1 MMRRKVKQLFAAG
14 MALAVLATN
23 LTPLSFAAE
32 QPDAEPAAAAS
43 GDMYGANAILDLPT
57 DWEYIGCSWSS
68 DYATAT
74 FNYRVEKNGH
84 EKSVTVNSEKH
95 EKSPTCTEAGE
106 TVYTATVLLG
116 APDALIRTETETVEV
131 PKLEHNY
138 PAKPKSIRFD
148 GLSDLGYKPTAV
160 AIYECTRCG
169 QTKTEEVTDLTYVE
183 LKKATCVEKGEGY
196 WVASAGGRTEES
208 ALVHPRTTDHD
219 FTKKDAVHVTF
230 AFAEDGKTAVA
241 TIQCAH
247 CDATTTET
255 VTCTAEVTTPATC
268 TKMGTTTYTATC
280 GTASKTTTRQDVAM
294 ADHEYSATVEWVGT
308 DFMKGKVT
316 YECTQCG
323 PDDEGHFKYEDV
335 DAVVKV
341 VKKPTC
347 LEDGVERH
355 LISASIDG
363 VEVATMVEDIKLPAL
378 GHSYDNSCD
387 VQWDDSTYKTATLTW
402 ECDNEGC
409 DVNSEGHFKSE
420 TLTAVEKVT
429 KPATCTDTG
438 RLLHEVSYEFG
449 GETMYLRETTT
460 IPALGH
466 DFTQKDAD
474 HVTFAFAEDG
484 KTAVATIRCAHCD
497 ATTTENVTCTAEVT
511 TPATCTKMG
520 TTTYTATCGTAS
532 ETTTRQDVAMADH
545 EYSATV
551 EWVGTDFMKGRV
563 TYECTQC
570 GPDDEGHFKYDDV
583 DAVVKVVKEPT
594 CLEDGEE
601 RHFISASIDGVEVAQ
616 KMETVKLPALGHNYN
631 SATVDWVGTDFMKG
645 KVTYECT
652 RCYPGDEGHF
662 KYDDVDAVVKVVKE
676 PTCLKDGEERHFISA
691 SINGVEVAQKM
702 ETVKLPA
709 LGHDFTKTDA
719 DHVTFAFAED
729 GKTAVATIRC
739 ARCDETTT
747 ETVTCTAK
755 VTTPATCTE
764 KGTTTYTATCGT
776 ASETTTRQDVPA
788 LGHSFTNYVYNGDA
802 TCDGDG
808 TETAKCDRC
817 DVTDTRTAVAT
828 AGCDLHTVDGAK
840 VCAVCGKVNGQPKL
854 AAAEA
859 SADVNAS
866 TIGVHLVVRVG
877 TLPTGQKVITVAFLN
892 NDGQAVRMFGTQK
905 IHVSLAQLKA
915 ALGDTEG
922 TGFEHTLTRVNTA
935 NGEKQN
941 VGFTVENGTVNF
953 DAAFNGSTACILLVD

>member
-43 GDMYGANAILDLPT
+43 GDMYDADAISDFAW
-57 DWEYIGCSWSS
+57 DWTYEGCSWSS

-74 FNYRVEKNGH
+74 FHYRVEKNGH
-84 EKSVTVNSEKH
+84 TKDVTVDSTKSV
-95 EKSPTCTEAGE
+95 KSPTCTEAGK
-106 TVYTATVLLG
+106 TVYTATVLG

-131 PKLEHNY
+131 PKLEHDY
-138 PAKPKSIRFD
+138 PVEPKSIRFD
-148 GLSDLGYKPTAV
+148 GLSDLGYEPTAV

-169 QTKTEEVTDLTYVE
+169 RTKEEDVTDLTYVE
-183 LKKATCVEKGEGY
+183 LRKATCVEKGEGY
-196 WVASAGGRTEES
+196 WLASAGGRTEES
-208 ALVHPRTTDHD
+208 ALVHPGTTDHD
-219 FTKKDAVHVTF
+219 FT
-230 AFAEDGKTAVA
+230 E
-241 TIQCAH
+241 
-247 CDATTTET
+247 
-255 VTCTAEVTTPATC
+255 
-268 TKMGTTTYTATC
+268 
-280 GTASKTTTRQDVAM
+280 
-294 ADHEYSATVEWVGT
+294 
-308 DFMKGKVT
+308 
-316 YECTQCG
+316 
-323 PDDEGHFKYEDV
+323 
-335 DAVVKV
+335 
-341 VKKPTC
+341 
-347 LEDGVERH
+347 
-355 LISASIDG
+355 
-363 VEVATMVEDIKLPAL
+363 
-378 GHSYDNSCD
+378 
-387 VQWDDSTYKTATLTW
+387 
-402 ECDNEGC
+402 
-409 DVNSEGHFKSE
+409 
-420 TLTAVEKVT
+420 
-429 KPATCTDTG
+429 
-438 RLLHEVSYEFG
+438 
-449 GETMYLRETTT
+449 
-460 IPALGH
+460 
-466 DFTQKDAD
+466 KDAD

-497 ATTTENVTCTAEVT
+497 AITTETVTCTAEVT

-570 GPDDEGHFKYDDV
+570 GPDDEGHFKYEDV

-594 CLEDGEE
+594 CLKDGEE

-662 KYDDVDAVVKVVKE
+662 KYEDVDAVVKVVKE
-676 PTCLKDGEERHFISA
+676 PTCLEDGEERHFISA
-691 SINGVEVAQKM
+691 SIDGVEVAQKM

-709 LGHDFTKTDA
+709 LGHDFTKKDA
-719 DHVTFAFAED
+719 AHVTFAFAED

-739 ARCDETTT
+739 DRCGATTT
-747 ETVTCTAK
+747 ENVVCTAE

-859 SADVNAS
+859 NADVNAS

-892 NDGQAVRMFGTQK
+892 NDGQAVQMFGTQK

>member
-1 MMRRKVKQLFAAG
+1 M
-14 MALAVLATN
+14 
-23 LTPLSFAAE
+23 
-32 QPDAEPAAAAS
+32 
-43 GDMYGANAILDLPT
+43 
-57 DWEYIGCSWSS
+57 
-68 DYATAT
+68 
-74 FNYRVEKNGH
+74 
-84 EKSVTVNSEKH
+84 NSEKH
-95 EKSPTCTEAGE
+95 EKSPTCTEGGK
-106 TVYTATVLLG
+106 TVYTATVLG

-138 PAKPKSIRFD
+138 PVKPKSIRFD
-148 GLSDLGYKPTAV
+148 GLSDLGYEPTAV

-208 ALVHPRTTDHD
+208 ALVHPGTTDHD
-219 FTKKDAVHVTF
+219 FTKKDAAHVTF
-230 AFAEDGKTAVA
+230 DFAEDGKTAVA

-247 CDATTTET
+247 CDATTTEN
-255 VTCTAEVTTPATC
+255 VTCTAKVTTPATC

-280 GTASKTTTRQDVAM
+280 GTASETTTRQDVAM
-294 ADHEYSATVEWVGT
+294 ADHEYSASVEWVGT
-308 DFMKGKVT
+308 DFMKGRVT

-341 VKKPTC
+341 VKEPTC

-420 TLTAVEKVT
+420 TLTAVEKVA

-484 KTAVATIRCAHCD
+484 KTAVATIRCA
-497 ATTTENVTCTAEVT
+497 
-511 TPATCTKMG
+511 
-520 TTTYTATCGTAS
+520 
-532 ETTTRQDVAMADH
+532 
-545 EYSATV
+545 
-551 EWVGTDFMKGRV
+551 
-563 TYECTQC
+563 
-570 GPDDEGHFKYDDV
+570 
-583 DAVVKVVKEPT
+583 
-594 CLEDGEE
+594 
-601 RHFISASIDGVEVAQ
+601 
-616 KMETVKLPALGHNYN
+616 
-631 SATVDWVGTDFMKG
+631 
-645 KVTYECT
+645 
-652 RCYPGDEGHF
+652 
-662 KYDDVDAVVKVVKE
+662 
-676 PTCLKDGEERHFISA
+676 
-691 SINGVEVAQKM
+691 
-702 ETVKLPA
+702 
-709 LGHDFTKTDA
+709 
-719 DHVTFAFAED
+719 
-729 GKTAVATIRC
+729 
-739 ARCDETTT
+739 RCDETTT
-747 ETVTCTAK
+747 ENVVCTAE

-840 VCAVCGKVNGQPKL
+840 VCAVCGKVDGQPKL

-892 NDGQAVRMFGTQK
+892 NDGQAVQMFGTQK

>member
-1 MMRRKVKQLFAAG
+1 MRRKVKQLLATG

-43 GDMYGANAILDLPT
+43 GDMYDANAILDFAW

-84 EKSVTVNSEKH
+84 EKSVTVDSKKKE
-95 EKSPTCTEAGE
+95 EEPPTCTKDGK
-106 TVYTATVLLG
+106 TVYTATVWT
-116 APDALIRTETETVEV
+116 APDGIVRPEEITVTA

-138 PAKPKSIRFD
+138 PVKPKSIRFD
-148 GLSDLGYKPTAV
+148 GLSDLGYEPTPV

-169 QTKTEEVTDLTYVE
+169 QTKTEQVTDLTYVE

-196 WVASAGGRTEES
+196 WLASAGGRTEES
-208 ALVHPRTTDHD
+208 ALVHPGTTDHD
-219 FTKKDAVHVTF
+219 FTKKDAAHVTF

-247 CDATTTET
+247 CDVTTTEN
-255 VTCTAEVTTPATC
+255 VTCTAQVTTPATC

-280 GTASKTTTRQDVAM
+280 GTASETTTRQDVAM
-294 ADHEYSATVEWVGT
+294 ADHDYSATVEWIGT
-308 DFMKGKVT
+308 DFMKGRVT

-341 VKKPTC
+341 VKEPTC
-347 LEDGVERH
+347 LKDGVERH
-355 LISASIDG
+355 LISASING

-449 GETMYLRETTT
+449 GETEYLRETTT

-484 KTAVATIRCAHCD
+484 KTAVATIRCA
-497 ATTTENVTCTAEVT
+497 
-511 TPATCTKMG
+511 
-520 TTTYTATCGTAS
+520 
-532 ETTTRQDVAMADH
+532 
-545 EYSATV
+545 
-551 EWVGTDFMKGRV
+551 
-563 TYECTQC
+563 
-570 GPDDEGHFKYDDV
+570 
-583 DAVVKVVKEPT
+583 
-594 CLEDGEE
+594 
-601 RHFISASIDGVEVAQ
+601 
-616 KMETVKLPALGHNYN
+616 
-631 SATVDWVGTDFMKG
+631 
-645 KVTYECT
+645 
-652 RCYPGDEGHF
+652 
-662 KYDDVDAVVKVVKE
+662 
-676 PTCLKDGEERHFISA
+676 
-691 SINGVEVAQKM
+691 
-702 ETVKLPA
+702 
-709 LGHDFTKTDA
+709 
-719 DHVTFAFAED
+719 
-729 GKTAVATIRC
+729 
-739 ARCDETTT
+739 RCDETTT
-747 ETVTCTAK
+747 ENVVCTAE

-802 TCDGDG
+802 TCGSDG
-808 TETAKCDRC
+808 TETAKCARC

-854 AAAEA
+854 AAVEA
-859 SADVNAS
+859 NADVNAS

-877 TLPTGQKVITVAFLN
+877 TLPTGQKVITVAFLD

>member
-43 GDMYGANAILDLPT
+43 GDMYDADAILDLPT

-84 EKSVTVNSEKH
+84 EKSVTVDSTKS
-95 EKSPTCTEAGE
+95 EKSPTCTKDGQIL
-106 TVYTATVLLG
+106 YTATVHFWD
-116 APDALIRTETETVEV
+116 APNGLSRTETETVEV
-131 PKLEHNY
+131 PKLEHKY

-148 GLSDLGYKPTAV
+148 GLSDLGYEPTAV

-208 ALVHPRTTDHD
+208 ALVHPGTTDHD
-219 FTKKDAVHVTF
+219 FTEKDAAHVTF

-241 TIQCAH
+241 TIRCAH

-255 VTCTAEVTTPATC
+255 VPCTAEVTTPATC

-280 GTASKTTTRQDVAM
+280 GTASETTTRQDVAM
-294 ADHEYSATVEWVGT
+294 ADHDYNSADLSWVDET
-308 DFMKGKVT
+308 YTKGRVT
-316 YECTQCG
+316 YECSRCHHV
-323 PDDEGHFKYEDV
+323 ESEEVNADV
-335 DAVVKV
+335 EV

-347 LEDGVERH
+347 LKDGVERH
-355 LISASIDG
+355 LISASING
-363 VEVATMVEDIKLPAL
+363 EEVATMVEDIKLPAL
-378 GHSYDNSCD
+378 GHSYNNYDLH
-387 VQWDDSTYKTATLTW
+387 WDDSTYKTATLTW

-449 GETMYLRETTT
+449 GETEYLRETTT

-466 DFTQKDAD
+466 NCSLELEWDDDTCTSATATVKCSDCD
-474 HVTFAFAEDG
+474 YERDVPVTI
-484 KTAVATIRCAHCD
+484 TAVR
-497 ATTTENVTCTAEVT
+497 TEPTCTEI
-511 TPATCTKMG
+511 G
-520 TTTYTATCGTAS
+520 YIDYTAT
-532 ETTTRQDVAMADH
+532 AD
-545 EYSATV
+545 
-551 EWVGTDFMKGRV
+551 V
-563 TYECTQC
+563 TYDPKT
-570 GPDDEGHFKYDDV
+570 EGRSPE
-583 DAVVKVVKEPT
+583 KE
-594 CLEDGEE
+594 
-601 RHFISASIDGVEVAQ
+601 SAQIDGQ
-616 KMETVKLPALGHNYN
+616 
-631 SATVDWVGTDFMKG
+631 
-645 KVTYECT
+645 
-652 RCYPGDEGHF
+652 
-662 KYDDVDAVVKVVKE
+662 
-676 PTCLKDGEERHFISA
+676 
-691 SINGVEVAQKM
+691 
-702 ETVKLPA
+702 
-709 LGHDFTKTDA
+709 
-719 DHVTFAFAED
+719 
-729 GKTAVATIRC
+729 TIL
-739 ARCDETTT
+739 
-747 ETVTCTAK
+747 
-755 VTTPATCTE
+755 
-764 KGTTTYTATCGT
+764 
-776 ASETTTRQDVPA
+776 PA

-802 TCDGDG
+802 TCGGDG

-840 VCAVCGKVNGQPKL
+840 VCAVCGKVDGQPKL
-854 AAAEA
+854 AAVEA
-859 SADVNAS
+859 NADVNAS

-915 ALGDTEG
+915 ALGDAEG

>member
-43 GDMYGANAILDLPT
+43 GDMYDADAISDFAW
-57 DWEYIGCSWSS
+57 DWTYEGYSWSS

-74 FNYRVEKNGH
+74 FYFRNKKDGRPKYVTVDS
-84 EKSVTVNSEKH
+84 EKSET
-95 EKSPTCTEAGE
+95 SPTCTKDGE
-106 TVYTATVLLG
+106 ILYTAKANGLDGTPDLGIYDAKATV
-116 APDALIRTETETVEV
+116 PV

-138 PAKPKSIRFD
+138 PNEPESIRIEN
-148 GLSDLGYKPTAV
+148 LSDLGDKPTAV
-160 AIYECTRCG
+160 ATYECTRCG
-169 QTKTEEVTDLTYVE
+169 QTKEEEVTDLTYVAVKE
-183 LKKATCVEKGEGY
+183 ATCIEDGVGY
-196 WVASAGGRTEES
+196 WVASAGGKTMQS
-208 ALVHPRTTDHD
+208 AYVHPRKTGLHD
-219 FTKKDAVHVTF
+219 FTKTDAAHVTF

-241 TIQCAH
+241 TIRCAH
-247 CDATTTET
+247 CDATTTEN

-280 GTASKTTTRQDVAM
+280 GTASETTTRQDVAM
-294 ADHEYSATVEWVGT
+294 ADHEYSASVEWVGT
-308 DFMKGKVT
+308 DFMKGRVT

-341 VKKPTC
+341 VKEPTC
-347 LEDGVERH
+347 LKDGVERH
-355 LISASIDG
+355 LISASING

-449 GETMYLRETTT
+449 GETEYLRETTT

-484 KTAVATIRCAHCD
+484 KTAVATIRCD
-497 ATTTENVTCTAEVT
+497 
-511 TPATCTKMG
+511 
-520 TTTYTATCGTAS
+520 
-532 ETTTRQDVAMADH
+532 
-545 EYSATV
+545 
-551 EWVGTDFMKGRV
+551 
-563 TYECTQC
+563 
-570 GPDDEGHFKYDDV
+570 
-583 DAVVKVVKEPT
+583 
-594 CLEDGEE
+594 
-601 RHFISASIDGVEVAQ
+601 
-616 KMETVKLPALGHNYN
+616 
-631 SATVDWVGTDFMKG
+631 
-645 KVTYECT
+645 
-652 RCYPGDEGHF
+652 
-662 KYDDVDAVVKVVKE
+662 
-676 PTCLKDGEERHFISA
+676 
-691 SINGVEVAQKM
+691 
-702 ETVKLPA
+702 
-709 LGHDFTKTDA
+709 
-719 DHVTFAFAED
+719 
-729 GKTAVATIRC
+729 
-739 ARCDETTT
+739 RCDETTT
-747 ETVTCTAK
+747 ENVVCTAE

-859 SADVNAS
+859 NADVNAS

-915 ALGDTEG
+915 ALGDAEG

>member
-43 GDMYGANAILDLPT
+43 VDMYGANAILDLPT

-84 EKSVTVNSEKH
+84 EKSVTVDSTKS
-95 EKSPTCTEAGE
+95 EKSPTCTKDGQIL
-106 TVYTATVLLG
+106 YTATVHFWD
-116 APDALIRTETETVEV
+116 APNGLSRTEKITVEV

-148 GLSDLGYKPTAV
+148 GLSDLGYEPTAV

-169 QTKTEEVTDLTYVE
+169 QTKEEEVTDLTYVE

-208 ALVHPRTTDHD
+208 ALVHPGTTDHD
-219 FTKKDAVHVTF
+219 FTKT
-230 AFAEDGKTAVA
+230 
-241 TIQCAH
+241 
-247 CDATTTET
+247 
-255 VTCTAEVTTPATC
+255 
-268 TKMGTTTYTATC
+268 
-280 GTASKTTTRQDVAM
+280 
-294 ADHEYSATVEWVGT
+294 
-308 DFMKGKVT
+308 
-316 YECTQCG
+316 
-323 PDDEGHFKYEDV
+323 
-335 DAVVKV
+335 
-341 VKKPTC
+341 
-347 LEDGVERH
+347 
-355 LISASIDG
+355 
-363 VEVATMVEDIKLPAL
+363 
-378 GHSYDNSCD
+378 
-387 VQWDDSTYKTATLTW
+387 
-402 ECDNEGC
+402 
-409 DVNSEGHFKSE
+409 
-420 TLTAVEKVT
+420 
-429 KPATCTDTG
+429 
-438 RLLHEVSYEFG
+438 
-449 GETMYLRETTT
+449 
-460 IPALGH
+460 
-466 DFTQKDAD
+466 DAD
-474 HVTFAFAEDG
+474 HVTFAFAADG

-497 ATTTENVTCTAEVT
+497 ATTTETVTCTAKVT

-545 EYSATV
+545 DYNSATV
-551 EWVGTDFMKGRV
+551 EWIGTDFMKGRV

-570 GPDDEGHFKYDDV
+570 
-583 DAVVKVVKEPT
+583 
-594 CLEDGEE
+594 
-601 RHFISASIDGVEVAQ
+601 
-616 KMETVKLPALGHNYN
+616 
-631 SATVDWVGTDFMKG
+631 
-645 KVTYECT
+645 
-652 RCYPGDEGHF
+652 YPGDEGHF
-662 KYDDVDAVVKVVKE
+662 KYEDVDAVVKVVKE
-676 PTCLKDGEERHFISA
+676 PTCLKDGVERHYISA
-691 SINGVEVAQKM
+691 SINGVVLATEVKDIKLPALGHSYNNYDLHWDDSTYKTATLTWECDNEGCSVDSEGHFKSQTLTAVEKVTKPATCTDTGRLLHEVSFEFGGLQ
-702 ETVKLPA
+702 ETTIIPA
-709 LGHDFTKTDA
+709 LGHDFTELDN
-719 DHVTFAFAED
+719 DHVTFTFSPD
-729 GKTAVATIRC
+729 GKSATATIKC
-739 ARCDETTT
+739 IRCDVTTT
-747 ETVTCTAK
+747 ENVVCTAE

-802 TCDGDG
+802 TCGSDG

-859 SADVNAS
+859 NADVNAS

>member
-1 MMRRKVKQLFAAG
+1 MRRKVKQLLATG

-23 LTPLSFAAE
+23 LTPLSLAAE

-43 GDMYGANAILDLPT
+43 SDMYDANAILDFAW

-95 EKSPTCTEAGE
+95 EKSPTCTEGGK
-106 TVYTATVLLG
+106 TVYTATVLG

-131 PKLEHNY
+131 PKLEHKY
-138 PAKPKSIRFD
+138 PVEPESIRFD
-148 GLSDLGYKPTAV
+148 GLSDLGDKPTAV
-160 AIYECTRCG
+160 ATYQCTRCD
-169 QTKTEEVTDLTYVE
+169 QTKTEEVTDLTYVAVKE
-183 LKKATCVEKGEGY
+183 ATCIEDGEGY
-196 WVASAGGRTEES
+196 WVASAGGKTQES
-208 ALVHPRTTDHD
+208 ALVHPRKTGRHD
-219 FTKKDAVHVTF
+219 FTEKDAAHVTF
-230 AFAEDGKTAVA
+230 VFAEDGKTADA
-241 TIQCAH
+241 TIRCAH

-255 VTCTAEVTTPATC
+255 VTCNAQVTTPATC
-268 TKMGTTTYTATC
+268 TKMG
-280 GTASKTTTRQDVAM
+280 
-294 ADHEYSATVEWVGT
+294 
-308 DFMKGKVT
+308 
-316 YECTQCG
+316 
-323 PDDEGHFKYEDV
+323 
-335 DAVVKV
+335 
-341 VKKPTC
+341 
-347 LEDGVERH
+347 
-355 LISASIDG
+355 I
-363 VEVATMVEDIKLPAL
+363 
-378 GHSYDNSCD
+378 
-387 VQWDDSTYKTATLTW
+387 
-402 ECDNEGC
+402 
-409 DVNSEGHFKSE
+409 
-420 TLTAVEKVT
+420 
-429 KPATCTDTG
+429 
-438 RLLHEVSYEFG
+438 
-449 GETMYLRETTT
+449 
-460 IPALGH
+460 
-466 DFTQKDAD
+466 
-474 HVTFAFAEDG
+474 
-484 KTAVATIRCAHCD
+484 
-497 ATTTENVTCTAEVT
+497 
-511 TPATCTKMG
+511 
-520 TTTYTATCGTAS
+520 TTYTATCGTAS

-551 EWVGTDFMKGRV
+551 DWVGTDFMKGKV
-563 TYECTQC
+563 TYECTRC
-570 GPDDEGHFKYDDV
+570 YPGDEGHFKYEDV

-662 KYDDVDAVVKVVKE
+662 KYEDVDAVVKVVKE
-676 PTCLKDGEERHFISA
+676 PTCLEDGEERHFISA
-691 SINGVEVAQKM
+691 SIDGVEVAQKM

-709 LGHDFTKTDA
+709 LGHDFTQKDA

-739 ARCDETTT
+739 DRCNATTT
-747 ETVTCTAK
+747 EKVTCDAQ

-802 TCDGDG
+802 TCGGDG

-854 AAAEA
+854 ASVEA
-859 SADVNAS
+859 NADVNAS

-877 TLPTGQKVITVAFLN
+877 TLPTGRKVITVAFLN
-892 NDGQAVRMFGTQK
+892 NDGQAVQMFGTQK

>member
-43 GDMYGANAILDLPT
+43 GDMYDADAILDLPT

-84 EKSVTVNSEKH
+84 EKSVTVDSTKS
-95 EKSPTCTEAGE
+95 EKSPTCTKDGQIL
-106 TVYTATVLLG
+106 YTATVHFWD
-116 APDALIRTETETVEV
+116 APNGLSCTETETVEV

-138 PAKPKSIRFD
+138 PVEPESISFK
-148 GLSDLGYKPTAV
+148 GLSDLGYEPTAV

-208 ALVHPRTTDHD
+208 ALVHPGTTDHD
-219 FTKKDAVHVTF
+219 FTKKDAAHVTF
-230 AFAEDGKTAVA
+230 AFAENGKTA
-241 TIQCAH
+241 
-247 CDATTTET
+247 D
-255 VTCTAEVTTPATC
+255 
-268 TKMGTTTYTATC
+268 
-280 GTASKTTTRQDVAM
+280 
-294 ADHEYSATVEWVGT
+294 
-308 DFMKGKVT
+308 
-316 YECTQCG
+316 
-323 PDDEGHFKYEDV
+323 
-335 DAVVKV
+335 
-341 VKKPTC
+341 
-347 LEDGVERH
+347 
-355 LISASIDG
+355 
-363 VEVATMVEDIKLPAL
+363 
-378 GHSYDNSCD
+378 
-387 VQWDDSTYKTATLTW
+387 
-402 ECDNEGC
+402 
-409 DVNSEGHFKSE
+409 
-420 TLTAVEKVT
+420 
-429 KPATCTDTG
+429 
-438 RLLHEVSYEFG
+438 
-449 GETMYLRETTT
+449 
-460 IPALGH
+460 
-466 DFTQKDAD
+466 
-474 HVTFAFAEDG
+474 
-484 KTAVATIRCAHCD
+484 ATIRCAHCD
-497 ATTTENVTCTAEVT
+497 ATTTETVTCTAEVT

-570 GPDDEGHFKYDDV
+570 GPDDEGHFKYEDV

-594 CLEDGEE
+594 CLKDGEE

-662 KYDDVDAVVKVVKE
+662 KYEDVDAVVKVVKE

-691 SINGVEVAQKM
+691 SIDGVEVAQKM

-709 LGHDFTKTDA
+709 LGHDFTQKDA

-739 ARCDETTT
+739 DRCGATTT
-747 ETVTCTAK
+747 ENVICTAE

-802 TCDGDG
+802 TCGSDG

-892 NDGQAVRMFGTQK
+892 NDGQAVQMFGTQK

-922 TGFEHTLTRVNTA
+922 TSFEHTLTRVNTA

>member
-43 GDMYGANAILDLPT
+43 GDMYDANAILDFAW

-84 EKSVTVNSEKH
+84 EKSVTVDSKKKE
-95 EKSPTCTEAGE
+95 EEPPTCTKDGK
-106 TVYTATVLLG
+106 TVYTATVWT
-116 APDALIRTETETVEV
+116 APDGIVRPEEITVTA

-138 PAKPKSIRFD
+138 PVKPKSIRFD
-148 GLSDLGYKPTAV
+148 GLSDLGYEPTPV

-169 QTKTEEVTDLTYVE
+169 KTETEEVTDLTYVE

-208 ALVHPRTTDHD
+208 ALVHPGTTDHD
-219 FTKKDAVHVTF
+219 FTKTDADHVTF

-247 CDATTTET
+247 CDATTT
-255 VTCTAEVTTPATC
+255 
-268 TKMGTTTYTATC
+268 
-280 GTASKTTTRQDVAM
+280 KT
-294 ADHEYSATVEWVGT
+294 
-308 DFMKGKVT
+308 
-316 YECTQCG
+316 
-323 PDDEGHFKYEDV
+323 
-335 DAVVKV
+335 
-341 VKKPTC
+341 
-347 LEDGVERH
+347 
-355 LISASIDG
+355 
-363 VEVATMVEDIKLPAL
+363 
-378 GHSYDNSCD
+378 
-387 VQWDDSTYKTATLTW
+387 
-402 ECDNEGC
+402 
-409 DVNSEGHFKSE
+409 
-420 TLTAVEKVT
+420 
-429 KPATCTDTG
+429 
-438 RLLHEVSYEFG
+438 
-449 GETMYLRETTT
+449 
-460 IPALGH
+460 
-466 DFTQKDAD
+466 
-474 HVTFAFAEDG
+474 
-484 KTAVATIRCAHCD
+484 
-497 ATTTENVTCTAEVT
+497 VTCTAEVT

-545 EYSATV
+545 DYSATV
-551 EWVGTDFMKGRV
+551 EWIGTDFMKGRV

-570 GPDDEGHFKYDDV
+570 GPDDEGHFKY
-583 DAVVKVVKEPT
+583 E
-594 CLEDGEE
+594 
-601 RHFISASIDGVEVAQ
+601 
-616 KMETVKLPALGHNYN
+616 
-631 SATVDWVGTDFMKG
+631 
-645 KVTYECT
+645 
-652 RCYPGDEGHF
+652 
-662 KYDDVDAVVKVVKE
+662 DVDAVVKVVKE
-676 PTCLKDGEERHFISA
+676 PTCLKDGVERHLISA
-691 SINGVEVAQKM
+691 TIDGVEVAKM
-702 ETVKLPA
+702 VEDIKLPA
-709 LGHDFTKTDA
+709 LGHDFTQKDA

-747 ETVTCTAK
+747 ENVVCTAE

-802 TCDGDG
+802 TCGSDG

-859 SADVNAS
+859 NADVNAS

-892 NDGQAVRMFGTQK
+892 NDGQAVQMFGTQK

>member
-1 MMRRKVKQLFAAG
+1 MRRKVKQLFAAG

-43 GDMYGANAILDLPT
+43 VDMYGANAILDLPT

-84 EKSVTVNSEKH
+84 TKSVTVDSKKKE
-95 EKSPTCTEAGE
+95 ELPTCTEDGK
-106 TVYTATVLLG
+106 TVYTATVWG
-116 APDALIRTETETVEV
+116 APDALIRTETKTVEV

-138 PAKPKSIRFD
+138 PVDPKSISFK
-148 GLSDLGYKPTAV
+148 GLSDLGYEPTAV
-160 AIYECTRCG
+160 ATYECTRCG
-169 QTKTEEVTDLTYVE
+169 QTKPEEVTDLTYVE

-208 ALVHPRTTDHD
+208 ALVHPGTTDHD
-219 FTKKDAVHVTF
+219 FTEKDAAHVTF
-230 AFAEDGKTAVA
+230 AFAENGKTA
-241 TIQCAH
+241 
-247 CDATTTET
+247 D
-255 VTCTAEVTTPATC
+255 
-268 TKMGTTTYTATC
+268 
-280 GTASKTTTRQDVAM
+280 
-294 ADHEYSATVEWVGT
+294 
-308 DFMKGKVT
+308 
-316 YECTQCG
+316 
-323 PDDEGHFKYEDV
+323 
-335 DAVVKV
+335 
-341 VKKPTC
+341 
-347 LEDGVERH
+347 
-355 LISASIDG
+355 
-363 VEVATMVEDIKLPAL
+363 
-378 GHSYDNSCD
+378 
-387 VQWDDSTYKTATLTW
+387 
-402 ECDNEGC
+402 
-409 DVNSEGHFKSE
+409 
-420 TLTAVEKVT
+420 
-429 KPATCTDTG
+429 
-438 RLLHEVSYEFG
+438 
-449 GETMYLRETTT
+449 
-460 IPALGH
+460 
-466 DFTQKDAD
+466 
-474 HVTFAFAEDG
+474 
-484 KTAVATIRCAHCD
+484 ATIRCAHCD
-497 ATTTENVTCTAEVT
+497 ATTTETVTCTAEVT

-570 GPDDEGHFKYDDV
+570 YPGDEGHFKYEDV

-601 RHFISASIDGVEVAQ
+601 RHFISASINGVEVAQ

-652 RCYPGDEGHF
+652 QCYPGDEGHF
-662 KYDDVDAVVKVVKE
+662 KYEDVDAVVKVVKE

-691 SINGVEVAQKM
+691 SIDGVEVAQKM

-709 LGHDFTKTDA
+709 LGHDFTKKDA
-719 DHVTFAFAED
+719 AHVTFAFAED

-739 ARCDETTT
+739 DRCNETTT
-747 ETVTCTAK
+747 ENVICTAK

-802 TCDGDG
+802 TCGSDG

-817 DVTDTRTAVAT
+817 DATDTIVASNTAHCA
-828 AGCDLHTVDGAK
+828 LHLVDGAQ
-840 VCAVCGKVNGQPKL
+840 VCPICGKVDGK
-854 AAAEA
+854 AALNAV
-859 SADVNAS
+859 SAGFKATTDTV
-866 TIGVHLVVRVG
+866 GLRLVVRVG
-877 TLPTGQKVITVAFLN
+877 NLPSGKRIMTVAFV
-892 NDGQAVRMFGTQK
+892 DGNGCLVPVSGICKVR
-905 IHVSLAQLKA
+905 VSLENVKAQLGESDVA
-915 ALGDTEG
+915 
-922 TGFEHTLTRVNTA
+922 GFTHTLTLLNAADGAKTD
-935 NGEKQN
+935 
-941 VGFTVENGTVNF
+941 VGYALENGTLIF
-953 DAAFNGSTACILLVD
+953 DARFDGGACLLQID

>member
-43 GDMYGANAILDLPT
+43 GDMYDADAISDFAW
-57 DWEYIGCSWSS
+57 DWTYEGYSWSS

-74 FNYRVEKNGH
+74 FNFRNKKDGRPKYVTVDS
-84 EKSVTVNSEKH
+84 EKSET
-95 EKSPTCTEAGE
+95 SPTCTKDGE
-106 TVYTATVLLG
+106 ILYTATANGLDGTPDLG
-116 APDALIRTETETVEV
+116 IYYAKTTVPV
-131 PKLEHNY
+131 PKLEHDY
-138 PAKPKSIRFD
+138 PVEPESISFK
-148 GLSDLGYKPTAV
+148 GLSDLGYEPTAV

-169 QTKTEEVTDLTYVE
+169 QTKEEEVTDLTYVE

-208 ALVHPRTTDHD
+208 ALVHPGTTDHD
-219 FTKKDAVHVTF
+219 FTKT
-230 AFAEDGKTAVA
+230 
-241 TIQCAH
+241 
-247 CDATTTET
+247 
-255 VTCTAEVTTPATC
+255 
-268 TKMGTTTYTATC
+268 
-280 GTASKTTTRQDVAM
+280 
-294 ADHEYSATVEWVGT
+294 
-308 DFMKGKVT
+308 
-316 YECTQCG
+316 
-323 PDDEGHFKYEDV
+323 
-335 DAVVKV
+335 
-341 VKKPTC
+341 
-347 LEDGVERH
+347 
-355 LISASIDG
+355 
-363 VEVATMVEDIKLPAL
+363 
-378 GHSYDNSCD
+378 
-387 VQWDDSTYKTATLTW
+387 
-402 ECDNEGC
+402 
-409 DVNSEGHFKSE
+409 
-420 TLTAVEKVT
+420 
-429 KPATCTDTG
+429 
-438 RLLHEVSYEFG
+438 
-449 GETMYLRETTT
+449 
-460 IPALGH
+460 
-466 DFTQKDAD
+466 DAD
-474 HVTFAFAEDG
+474 HVTFAFAENG

-497 ATTTENVTCTAEVT
+497 ATTTETVTCNAEVT

-570 GPDDEGHFKYDDV
+570 GPDDEGHFKYEDV

-601 RHFISASIDGVEVAQ
+601 RHFISASI
-616 KMETVKLPALGHNYN
+616 
-631 SATVDWVGTDFMKG
+631 
-645 KVTYECT
+645 
-652 RCYPGDEGHF
+652 
-662 KYDDVDAVVKVVKE
+662 
-676 PTCLKDGEERHFISA
+676 
-691 SINGVEVAQKM
+691 NGVEVAQKM
-702 ETVKLPA
+702 EPVKLPA
-709 LGHDFTKTDA
+709 LGHNCSLELEWDDDTCTSATATVKCSDC
-719 DHVTFAFAED
+719 DYERDVPVTI
-729 GKTAVATIRC
+729 TAVR
-739 ARCDETTT
+739 T
-747 ETVTCTAK
+747 E
-755 VTTPATCTE
+755 PTCTE
-764 KGTTTYTATCGT
+764 IGYIDYTAT
-776 ASETTTRQDVPA
+776 ADVTYDPKTEGRSPEKESAQIDGQTILPA

-859 SADVNAS
+859 NADVNAS

-892 NDGQAVRMFGTQK
+892 NDGQAVQMFGTQK

>member
-43 GDMYGANAILDLPT
+43 GDMYDANAILDFAW

-95 EKSPTCTEAGE
+95 EKSPTCTEGGK
-106 TVYTATVLLG
+106 TVYTATVLG

-138 PAKPKSIRFD
+138 PVKPKSIRFD
-148 GLSDLGYKPTAV
+148 GLSDLGYEPTAV

-208 ALVHPRTTDHD
+208 ALVHPGTTDHD
-219 FTKKDAVHVTF
+219 FTKKDAAHVTF
-230 AFAEDGKTAVA
+230 DFAEDGKTAVA

-247 CDATTTET
+247 CDATTTEN

-280 GTASKTTTRQDVAM
+280 GTASETTTRQDVAM
-294 ADHEYSATVEWVGT
+294 ADHEYSASVEWVGT
-308 DFMKGKVT
+308 DFMKGRVT

-335 DAVVKV
+335 DAAVKV
-341 VKKPTC
+341 VKEPTC
-347 LEDGVERH
+347 LKDGVERH
-355 LISASIDG
+355 LISASING

-484 KTAVATIRCAHCD
+484 KTAVATIRCA
-497 ATTTENVTCTAEVT
+497 
-511 TPATCTKMG
+511 
-520 TTTYTATCGTAS
+520 
-532 ETTTRQDVAMADH
+532 
-545 EYSATV
+545 
-551 EWVGTDFMKGRV
+551 
-563 TYECTQC
+563 
-570 GPDDEGHFKYDDV
+570 
-583 DAVVKVVKEPT
+583 
-594 CLEDGEE
+594 
-601 RHFISASIDGVEVAQ
+601 
-616 KMETVKLPALGHNYN
+616 
-631 SATVDWVGTDFMKG
+631 
-645 KVTYECT
+645 
-652 RCYPGDEGHF
+652 
-662 KYDDVDAVVKVVKE
+662 
-676 PTCLKDGEERHFISA
+676 
-691 SINGVEVAQKM
+691 
-702 ETVKLPA
+702 
-709 LGHDFTKTDA
+709 
-719 DHVTFAFAED
+719 
-729 GKTAVATIRC
+729 
-739 ARCDETTT
+739 RCDETTT
-747 ETVTCTAK
+747 ENVVCTAE

-859 SADVNAS
+859 NADVNAS

-892 NDGQAVRMFGTQK
+892 NDGQAVQMFGTQK

-953 DAAFNGSTACILLVD
+953 DAAFNGRTACILLVD

>member
-23 LTPLSFAAE
+23 LMPVSLAAE

-43 GDMYGANAILDLPT
+43 GDMYDANAILDLPT
-57 DWEYIGCSWSS
+57 DWEYKGHSWSS

-74 FNYRVEKNGH
+74 FYYRVEKNGH
-84 EKSVTVNSEKH
+84 VKSVTVNSEKK
-95 EKSPTCTEAGE
+95 EELPTCTEDGK
-106 TVYTATVLLG
+106 TVYTATVHSWD
-116 APDALIRTETETVEV
+116 APDALIRTVTKTVTV

-138 PAKPKSIRFD
+138 PVEPKSISFK

-160 AIYECTRCG
+160 ATYECTRCG

-208 ALVHPRTTDHD
+208 ALVHPGTTDHD
-219 FTKKDAVHVTF
+219 FTKTDADHVTF

-247 CDATTTET
+247 CDATTTKN

-280 GTASKTTTRQDVAM
+280 GTASETTTRQDVAM

-308 DFMKGKVT
+308 DFMKGRVT

-323 PDDEGHFKYEDV
+323 PDDEGHFKYDDV

-341 VKKPTC
+341 VKEPTC

-484 KTAVATIRCAHCD
+484 KTAVATIRCARCD
-497 ATTTENVTCTAEVT
+497 ETTTENVVCTAEVT
-511 TPATCTKMG
+511 TPATCTEKG

-532 ETTTRQDVAMADH
+532 ETTTRQDV
-545 EYSATV
+545 
-551 EWVGTDFMKGRV
+551 
-563 TYECTQC
+563 
-570 GPDDEGHFKYDDV
+570 
-583 DAVVKVVKEPT
+583 
-594 CLEDGEE
+594 
-601 RHFISASIDGVEVAQ
+601 
-616 KMETVKLPALGHNYN
+616 
-631 SATVDWVGTDFMKG
+631 
-645 KVTYECT
+645 
-652 RCYPGDEGHF
+652 
-662 KYDDVDAVVKVVKE
+662 
-676 PTCLKDGEERHFISA
+676 
-691 SINGVEVAQKM
+691 
-702 ETVKLPA
+702 PA
-709 LGHDFTKTDA
+709 LGHDFTKKDA
-719 DHVTFAFAED
+719 AHVTFDFAED

-739 ARCDETTT
+739 DRCGVTTT
-747 ETVTCTAK
+747 ENVTCTAE

-802 TCDGDG
+802 TCGGDG

-859 SADVNAS
+859 NADVNAS

-892 NDGQAVRMFGTQK
+892 NDGQAVQMFGTQK

>member
-43 GDMYGANAILDLPT
+43 GDMYDADAILDLPT

-84 EKSVTVNSEKH
+84 EKSVTVDSTKS
-95 EKSPTCTEAGE
+95 EKSPTCTKDGQIL
-106 TVYTATVLLG
+106 YTATVHFWD
-116 APDALIRTETETVEV
+116 APNGLSCTETETVEV

-138 PAKPKSIRFD
+138 PVEPESISFK
-148 GLSDLGYKPTAV
+148 GLSDLGYEPTAV

-208 ALVHPRTTDHD
+208 AHVHPGTTDHD
-219 FTKKDAVHVTF
+219 FTKKDAAHVTF
-230 AFAEDGKTAVA
+230 AFAENGKTA
-241 TIQCAH
+241 
-247 CDATTTET
+247 D
-255 VTCTAEVTTPATC
+255 
-268 TKMGTTTYTATC
+268 
-280 GTASKTTTRQDVAM
+280 
-294 ADHEYSATVEWVGT
+294 
-308 DFMKGKVT
+308 
-316 YECTQCG
+316 
-323 PDDEGHFKYEDV
+323 
-335 DAVVKV
+335 
-341 VKKPTC
+341 
-347 LEDGVERH
+347 
-355 LISASIDG
+355 
-363 VEVATMVEDIKLPAL
+363 
-378 GHSYDNSCD
+378 
-387 VQWDDSTYKTATLTW
+387 
-402 ECDNEGC
+402 
-409 DVNSEGHFKSE
+409 
-420 TLTAVEKVT
+420 
-429 KPATCTDTG
+429 
-438 RLLHEVSYEFG
+438 
-449 GETMYLRETTT
+449 
-460 IPALGH
+460 
-466 DFTQKDAD
+466 
-474 HVTFAFAEDG
+474 
-484 KTAVATIRCAHCD
+484 ATIRCAHCD
-497 ATTTENVTCTAEVT
+497 ATTTETVTCTAEVT

-570 GPDDEGHFKYDDV
+570 GPDDEGHFKYEDV

-616 KMETVKLPALGHNYN
+616 KMESVKLPALGHNYN

-662 KYDDVDAVVKVVKE
+662 KYEDVDAVVKVVKE

-691 SINGVEVAQKM
+691 SIDGVEVAQKM
-702 ETVKLPA
+702 EPVKLPA
-709 LGHDFTKTDA
+709 LGHDFTKKDA
-719 DHVTFAFAED
+719 AHVTFAFAED

-739 ARCDETTT
+739 DRCNETTT
-747 ETVTCTAK
+747 ENVICTAK

-764 KGTTTYTATCGT
+764 KGTTTYTATCGM
-776 ASETTTRQDVPA
+776 ASKTTTRQDVPA

-802 TCDGDG
+802 TCGSDG

-817 DVTDTRTAVAT
+817 DATDTIVASNTAHCA
-828 AGCDLHTVDGAK
+828 LHLVDGAQ
-840 VCAVCGKVNGQPKL
+840 VCPICGKVDGK
-854 AAAEA
+854 AALNAV
-859 SADVNAS
+859 SAGFKATTDTV
-866 TIGVHLVVRVG
+866 GLRLVVRVG
-877 TLPTGQKVITVAFLN
+877 NLPSGKRIMTVAFV
-892 NDGQAVRMFGTQK
+892 DGNGCLVPVSGICKVR
-905 IHVSLAQLKA
+905 VSLENVKAQLGESDVA
-915 ALGDTEG
+915 
-922 TGFEHTLTRVNTA
+922 GFTHTLTLLNAADGAKTD
-935 NGEKQN
+935 
-941 VGFTVENGTVNF
+941 VGYALENGTLIF
-953 DAAFNGSTACILLVD
+953 DARFDGGACLLQID

>member
-43 GDMYGANAILDLPT
+43 GDMYDANAILDFAW

-95 EKSPTCTEAGE
+95 EKSPTCTEGGK
-106 TVYTATVLLG
+106 TVYTATVLG

-138 PAKPKSIRFD
+138 PVKPKSIRFD
-148 GLSDLGYKPTAV
+148 GLSDLGYEPTAV

-208 ALVHPRTTDHD
+208 ALVHPGTTDHD
-219 FTKKDAVHVTF
+219 FTKKDADHVTF
-230 AFAEDGKTAVA
+230 DFAEDGKTAVA
-241 TIQCAH
+241 TIRCAH
-247 CDATTTET
+247 CDATTTEN

-280 GTASKTTTRQDVAM
+280 GTASETTTRQDVAM

-308 DFMKGKVT
+308 DFMKGRVT

-484 KTAVATIRCAHCD
+484 KTAVATIRCA
-497 ATTTENVTCTAEVT
+497 
-511 TPATCTKMG
+511 
-520 TTTYTATCGTAS
+520 
-532 ETTTRQDVAMADH
+532 
-545 EYSATV
+545 
-551 EWVGTDFMKGRV
+551 
-563 TYECTQC
+563 
-570 GPDDEGHFKYDDV
+570 
-583 DAVVKVVKEPT
+583 
-594 CLEDGEE
+594 
-601 RHFISASIDGVEVAQ
+601 
-616 KMETVKLPALGHNYN
+616 
-631 SATVDWVGTDFMKG
+631 
-645 KVTYECT
+645 
-652 RCYPGDEGHF
+652 
-662 KYDDVDAVVKVVKE
+662 
-676 PTCLKDGEERHFISA
+676 
-691 SINGVEVAQKM
+691 
-702 ETVKLPA
+702 
-709 LGHDFTKTDA
+709 
-719 DHVTFAFAED
+719 
-729 GKTAVATIRC
+729 
-739 ARCDETTT
+739 RCDETTT
-747 ETVTCTAK
+747 ENVVCTAE

-892 NDGQAVRMFGTQK
+892 NDGQAVQMFGTQK

-941 VGFTVENGTVNF
+941 VGFTVENGIVNF

>member
-1 MMRRKVKQLFAAG
+1 MRRKVKQLFAAS

-43 GDMYGANAILDLPT
+43 VDMYGANAILDLPT

-84 EKSVTVNSEKH
+84 EKSVTMNSKKRE
-95 EKSPTCTEAGE
+95 EELPTCTEGGK
-106 TVYTATVLLG
+106 TVYTATVLG
-116 APDALIRTETETVEV
+116 APDALIRRETETVEV
-131 PKLEHNY
+131 PKLGHNY
-138 PAKPKSIRFD
+138 PVKPKSIRFD
-148 GLSDLGYKPTAV
+148 GLSDLGYEPTAV

-208 ALVHPRTTDHD
+208 ALVHPGTTDHD
-219 FTKKDAVHVTF
+219 FTKKDAAHVTF
-230 AFAEDGKTAVA
+230 DFAEDGKTAVA

-255 VTCTAEVTTPATC
+255 VTCTA
-268 TKMGTTTYTATC
+268 K
-280 GTASKTTTRQDVAM
+280 
-294 ADHEYSATVEWVGT
+294 
-308 DFMKGKVT
+308 
-316 YECTQCG
+316 
-323 PDDEGHFKYEDV
+323 
-335 DAVVKV
+335 
-341 VKKPTC
+341 
-347 LEDGVERH
+347 
-355 LISASIDG
+355 
-363 VEVATMVEDIKLPAL
+363 
-378 GHSYDNSCD
+378 
-387 VQWDDSTYKTATLTW
+387 
-402 ECDNEGC
+402 
-409 DVNSEGHFKSE
+409 
-420 TLTAVEKVT
+420 
-429 KPATCTDTG
+429 
-438 RLLHEVSYEFG
+438 
-449 GETMYLRETTT
+449 
-460 IPALGH
+460 
-466 DFTQKDAD
+466 
-474 HVTFAFAEDG
+474 
-484 KTAVATIRCAHCD
+484 
-497 ATTTENVTCTAEVT
+497 VT

-570 GPDDEGHFKYDDV
+570 YPGDEGHFKYEDV

-601 RHFISASIDGVEVAQ
+601 RHFISASVDGVEVAQ

-662 KYDDVDAVVKVVKE
+662 KYEDVDAVVKVVKE
-676 PTCLKDGEERHFISA
+676 PTCLEDGEERHFISA
-691 SINGVEVAQKM
+691 SIDGVEVAQKM
-702 ETVKLPA
+702 ETVKL
-709 LGHDFTKTDA
+709 
-719 DHVTFAFAED
+719 
-729 GKTAVATIRC
+729 
-739 ARCDETTT
+739 
-747 ETVTCTAK
+747 
-755 VTTPATCTE
+755 
-764 KGTTTYTATCGT
+764 
-776 ASETTTRQDVPA
+776 PA

-859 SADVNAS
+859 NADVNAS

>member
-43 GDMYGANAILDLPT
+43 VDMYGANAILDLPT

-84 EKSVTVNSEKH
+84 TKSVTVDSTKS
-95 EKSPTCTEAGE
+95 EKSPTCTKDGQIL
-106 TVYTATVLLG
+106 YTATVHFWD
-116 APDALIRTETETVEV
+116 APNGLSCTETETVEV

-138 PAKPKSIRFD
+138 PVEPESISFK
-148 GLSDLGYKPTAV
+148 GLSDLGYEPTAV

-208 ALVHPRTTDHD
+208 ALVHPGTTDHD
-219 FTKKDAVHVTF
+219 FTKKDAAHVTF
-230 AFAEDGKTAVA
+230 AFAENGKTA
-241 TIQCAH
+241 
-247 CDATTTET
+247 D
-255 VTCTAEVTTPATC
+255 
-268 TKMGTTTYTATC
+268 
-280 GTASKTTTRQDVAM
+280 
-294 ADHEYSATVEWVGT
+294 
-308 DFMKGKVT
+308 
-316 YECTQCG
+316 
-323 PDDEGHFKYEDV
+323 
-335 DAVVKV
+335 
-341 VKKPTC
+341 
-347 LEDGVERH
+347 
-355 LISASIDG
+355 
-363 VEVATMVEDIKLPAL
+363 
-378 GHSYDNSCD
+378 
-387 VQWDDSTYKTATLTW
+387 
-402 ECDNEGC
+402 
-409 DVNSEGHFKSE
+409 
-420 TLTAVEKVT
+420 
-429 KPATCTDTG
+429 
-438 RLLHEVSYEFG
+438 
-449 GETMYLRETTT
+449 
-460 IPALGH
+460 
-466 DFTQKDAD
+466 
-474 HVTFAFAEDG
+474 
-484 KTAVATIRCAHCD
+484 ATIRCAHCD
-497 ATTTENVTCTAEVT
+497 ATTTETVTCTAEVT

-570 GPDDEGHFKYDDV
+570 GPDDEGHFKYEDV

-616 KMETVKLPALGHNYN
+616 KMESVKLPALGHNYN

-662 KYDDVDAVVKVVKE
+662 KYEDVDAVVKVVKE
-676 PTCLKDGEERHFISA
+676 PTCLEDGEERHFISA

-702 ETVKLPA
+702 EPVKLPA
-709 LGHDFTKTDA
+709 LGHDCSLELEWDDDTCTSATATVKCSDC
-719 DHVTFAFAED
+719 DYERDVPVTI
-729 GKTAVATIRC
+729 TAVR
-739 ARCDETTT
+739 T
-747 ETVTCTAK
+747 E
-755 VTTPATCTE
+755 PTCTE
-764 KGTTTYTATCGT
+764 IGYIDYTAT
-776 ASETTTRQDVPA
+776 ADVTYDPKTEGRSPEKESAQIDGQTILPA

-817 DVTDTRTAVAT
+817 DATDTIVASNTAHCA
-828 AGCDLHTVDGAK
+828 LHLVDGAQ
-840 VCAVCGKVNGQPKL
+840 VCPICGKVDGK
-854 AAAEA
+854 AALNAV
-859 SADVNAS
+859 SAGFKATTDTV
-866 TIGVHLVVRVG
+866 GLRLVVRVG
-877 TLPTGQKVITVAFLN
+877 NLPSGKRIMTVAFV
-892 NDGQAVRMFGTQK
+892 DGNGCLVPVSGICKVR
-905 IHVSLAQLKA
+905 VSLENVKAQLGESDVA
-915 ALGDTEG
+915 
-922 TGFEHTLTRVNTA
+922 GFTHTLTLLNAADGAKTD
-935 NGEKQN
+935 
-941 VGFTVENGTVNF
+941 VGYALENGTLIF
-953 DAAFNGSTACILLVD
+953 DARFDGGACLLQID

>member
-1 MMRRKVKQLFAAG
+1 MRRKTKQLLATG

-43 GDMYGANAILDLPT
+43 VDMYGANAILDLPT

-84 EKSVTVNSEKH
+84 EKSVTVDSTKS
-95 EKSPTCTEAGE
+95 EKSPTCTKDGQIL
-106 TVYTATVLLG
+106 YTATVHFWD
-116 APDALIRTETETVEV
+116 APNGLSRTETETVEV

-138 PAKPKSIRFD
+138 PVKPKSIRFD
-148 GLSDLGYKPTAV
+148 GLSDPGYEPTAV

-169 QTKTEEVTDLTYVE
+169 QTKTEQVTDLTYVE

-208 ALVHPRTTDHD
+208 ALVHPGTTDHD
-219 FTKKDAVHVTF
+219 FTKKDA
-230 AFAEDGKTAVA
+230 A
-241 TIQCAH
+241 
-247 CDATTTET
+247 
-255 VTCTAEVTTPATC
+255 
-268 TKMGTTTYTATC
+268 
-280 GTASKTTTRQDVAM
+280 
-294 ADHEYSATVEWVGT
+294 
-308 DFMKGKVT
+308 
-316 YECTQCG
+316 
-323 PDDEGHFKYEDV
+323 
-335 DAVVKV
+335 
-341 VKKPTC
+341 
-347 LEDGVERH
+347 
-355 LISASIDG
+355 
-363 VEVATMVEDIKLPAL
+363 
-378 GHSYDNSCD
+378 
-387 VQWDDSTYKTATLTW
+387 
-402 ECDNEGC
+402 
-409 DVNSEGHFKSE
+409 
-420 TLTAVEKVT
+420 
-429 KPATCTDTG
+429 
-438 RLLHEVSYEFG
+438 
-449 GETMYLRETTT
+449 
-460 IPALGH
+460 
-466 DFTQKDAD
+466 

-497 ATTTENVTCTAEVT
+497 ATTTETVTCTAEVT

-551 EWVGTDFMKGRV
+551 DWVGTDFMKGKV

-570 GPDDEGHFKYDDV
+570 YPGDKGHFKYEDV

-616 KMETVKLPALGHNYN
+616 KMETVKLPALGH
-631 SATVDWVGTDFMKG
+631 
-645 KVTYECT
+645 
-652 RCYPGDEGHF
+652 
-662 KYDDVDAVVKVVKE
+662 
-676 PTCLKDGEERHFISA
+676 
-691 SINGVEVAQKM
+691 
-702 ETVKLPA
+702 
-709 LGHDFTKTDA
+709 DFTQKDA
-719 DHVTFAFAED
+719 DHVTFTFAPD

-739 ARCDETTT
+739 DRCDVTTT
-747 ETVTCTAK
+747 ENVICTAE

-802 TCDGDG
+802 TCGGDG

-840 VCAVCGKVNGQPKL
+840 VCAVCGKVDGQPKL
-854 AAAEA
+854 AAVEA
-859 SADVNAS
+859 NADVNAS

-915 ALGDTEG
+915 ALGDAEG

>member
-1 MMRRKVKQLFAAG
+1 MRRKTKQLLATG

-23 LTPLSFAAE
+23 LMPLSFAAE

-43 GDMYGANAILDLPT
+43 VDMYGANAILDLPT

-84 EKSVTVNSEKH
+84 EKSVTVDSTKS
-95 EKSPTCTEAGE
+95 EKSPTCTKDGQIL
-106 TVYTATVLLG
+106 YTATVHFWD
-116 APDALIRTETETVEV
+116 APNGLSCTETETVEV
-131 PKLEHNY
+131 PKLEHDY
-138 PAKPKSIRFD
+138 PVEPKSIRFD
-148 GLSDLGYKPTAV
+148 GLSDLGYEPTPV

-183 LKKATCVEKGEGY
+183 LRKATCVEKGEGY

-208 ALVHPRTTDHD
+208 ALVHPGTTDHD
-219 FTKKDAVHVTF
+219 FTEKDAAHVTF
-230 AFAEDGKTAVA
+230 AFAEDGKTA
-241 TIQCAH
+241 
-247 CDATTTET
+247 D
-255 VTCTAEVTTPATC
+255 
-268 TKMGTTTYTATC
+268 
-280 GTASKTTTRQDVAM
+280 
-294 ADHEYSATVEWVGT
+294 
-308 DFMKGKVT
+308 
-316 YECTQCG
+316 
-323 PDDEGHFKYEDV
+323 
-335 DAVVKV
+335 
-341 VKKPTC
+341 
-347 LEDGVERH
+347 
-355 LISASIDG
+355 
-363 VEVATMVEDIKLPAL
+363 
-378 GHSYDNSCD
+378 
-387 VQWDDSTYKTATLTW
+387 
-402 ECDNEGC
+402 
-409 DVNSEGHFKSE
+409 
-420 TLTAVEKVT
+420 
-429 KPATCTDTG
+429 
-438 RLLHEVSYEFG
+438 
-449 GETMYLRETTT
+449 
-460 IPALGH
+460 
-466 DFTQKDAD
+466 
-474 HVTFAFAEDG
+474 
-484 KTAVATIRCAHCD
+484 ATIRCAHCD
-497 ATTTENVTCTAEVT
+497 ATTTENVTCNAQVT

-545 EYSATV
+545 DYSATV
-551 EWVGTDFMKGRV
+551 EWIGTDFMKGKV

-570 GPDDEGHFKYDDV
+570 YPGDKGHFKYEDV

-616 KMETVKLPALGHNYN
+616 KMETVKLPALGH
-631 SATVDWVGTDFMKG
+631 
-645 KVTYECT
+645 
-652 RCYPGDEGHF
+652 
-662 KYDDVDAVVKVVKE
+662 
-676 PTCLKDGEERHFISA
+676 
-691 SINGVEVAQKM
+691 
-702 ETVKLPA
+702 
-709 LGHDFTKTDA
+709 DFTQKDA

-739 ARCDETTT
+739 DRCNATTT
-747 ETVTCTAK
+747 EKVTCDAQ

-802 TCDGDG
+802 TCGGDG

-859 SADVNAS
+859 NADVNAS

-892 NDGQAVRMFGTQK
+892 NDGQAVQMFGTQK

-915 ALGDTEG
+915 ALGDAEG

>member
-1 MMRRKVKQLFAAG
+1 MRRKVKQLLATG

-23 LTPLSFAAE
+23 LTPLSLAAE

-43 GDMYGANAILDLPT
+43 GDMYDADAILDFAW
-57 DWEYIGCSWSS
+57 DWKYKGCSWSG
-68 DYATAT
+68 DYATVT
-74 FNYRVEKNGH
+74 FYYENEKNGQTQD
-84 EKSVTVNSEKH
+84 VTVNSNKKSV
-95 EKSPTCTEAGE
+95 KSPTCTEDGE
-106 TVYTATVLLG
+106 TVYTATVWV
-116 APDALIRTETETVEV
+116 APDALIRTEETTVKE

-138 PAKPKSIRFD
+138 PVEPKSIRFD
-148 GLSDLGYKPTAV
+148 GLSDLGDKPTAV
-160 AIYECTRCG
+160 ATYQCTRCG
-169 QTKTEEVTDLTYVE
+169 QTKTEEVTDLTYVAVKE
-183 LKKATCVEKGEGY
+183 ATCIEDGEGY
-196 WVASAGGRTEES
+196 WVASAGGKTQES
-208 ALVHPRTTDHD
+208 ALVHPRKTGRHD
-219 FTKKDAVHVTF
+219 FTKKDA
-230 AFAEDGKTAVA
+230 A
-241 TIQCAH
+241 
-247 CDATTTET
+247 
-255 VTCTAEVTTPATC
+255 
-268 TKMGTTTYTATC
+268 
-280 GTASKTTTRQDVAM
+280 
-294 ADHEYSATVEWVGT
+294 
-308 DFMKGKVT
+308 
-316 YECTQCG
+316 
-323 PDDEGHFKYEDV
+323 
-335 DAVVKV
+335 
-341 VKKPTC
+341 
-347 LEDGVERH
+347 
-355 LISASIDG
+355 
-363 VEVATMVEDIKLPAL
+363 
-378 GHSYDNSCD
+378 
-387 VQWDDSTYKTATLTW
+387 
-402 ECDNEGC
+402 
-409 DVNSEGHFKSE
+409 
-420 TLTAVEKVT
+420 
-429 KPATCTDTG
+429 
-438 RLLHEVSYEFG
+438 
-449 GETMYLRETTT
+449 
-460 IPALGH
+460 
-466 DFTQKDAD
+466 

-484 KTAVATIRCAHCD
+484 KTAVATIRCARCD
-497 ATTTENVTCTAEVT
+497 VTTTEKVTCDAQVT
-511 TPATCTKMG
+511 TPATCTEKG

-551 EWVGTDFMKGRV
+551 DWVGTDFMKGKV

-570 GPDDEGHFKYDDV
+570 YPGDKGHFKYEDV

-662 KYDDVDAVVKVVKE
+662 KYEDVDAVVKVVKE
-676 PTCLKDGEERHFISA
+676 PTCLEDGEERHFISA
-691 SINGVEVAQKM
+691 SINGVEVAKKM

-709 LGHDFTKTDA
+709 LGHDFTQKDA

-739 ARCDETTT
+739 ARCDVTTT
-747 ETVTCTAK
+747 EKVTCDAQ

-802 TCDGDG
+802 TCGGDG

-859 SADVNAS
+859 NADVNAS
-866 TIGVHLVVRVG
+866 TIGAHLVVRVG
-877 TLPTGQKVITVAFLN
+877 TLPTGRKVITVAFLN
-892 NDGQAVRMFGTQK
+892 NDGQAVQMFGTQK

>member
-23 LTPLSFAAE
+23 LMPVSLAAE

-43 GDMYGANAILDLPT
+43 GDMYDANAILDLPT
-57 DWEYIGCSWSS
+57 DWEYKGHSWSS

-74 FNYRVEKNGH
+74 FYYRVEKNGH
-84 EKSVTVNSEKH
+84 VKSVTVNSEKK
-95 EKSPTCTEAGE
+95 EELPTCTEDGK
-106 TVYTATVLLG
+106 TVYTATVHSWD
-116 APDALIRTETETVEV
+116 APDALIRTVTKTVTV

-138 PAKPKSIRFD
+138 PVEPKSISFK

-160 AIYECTRCG
+160 ATYECTRCG

-208 ALVHPRTTDHD
+208 ALVHPGTTDHD
-219 FTKKDAVHVTF
+219 FTKTDADHVTF

-247 CDATTTET
+247 CDATTTKN

-280 GTASKTTTRQDVAM
+280 GTASETTTRQDVAM

-308 DFMKGKVT
+308 DFMKGRVT

-323 PDDEGHFKYEDV
+323 PDDEGHFKYDDV

-341 VKKPTC
+341 VKEPTC

-484 KTAVATIRCAHCD
+484 KTAVATIRCA
-497 ATTTENVTCTAEVT
+497 
-511 TPATCTKMG
+511 
-520 TTTYTATCGTAS
+520 
-532 ETTTRQDVAMADH
+532 
-545 EYSATV
+545 
-551 EWVGTDFMKGRV
+551 
-563 TYECTQC
+563 
-570 GPDDEGHFKYDDV
+570 
-583 DAVVKVVKEPT
+583 
-594 CLEDGEE
+594 
-601 RHFISASIDGVEVAQ
+601 
-616 KMETVKLPALGHNYN
+616 
-631 SATVDWVGTDFMKG
+631 
-645 KVTYECT
+645 
-652 RCYPGDEGHF
+652 
-662 KYDDVDAVVKVVKE
+662 
-676 PTCLKDGEERHFISA
+676 
-691 SINGVEVAQKM
+691 
-702 ETVKLPA
+702 
-709 LGHDFTKTDA
+709 
-719 DHVTFAFAED
+719 
-729 GKTAVATIRC
+729 
-739 ARCDETTT
+739 RCDETTT
-747 ETVTCTAK
+747 ENVVCTAE

-802 TCDGDG
+802 TCGGDG

-859 SADVNAS
+859 NADVNAS
-866 TIGVHLVVRVG
+866 TIGAHLVVRVG

-892 NDGQAVRMFGTQK
+892 NDGQAVQMFGTQK